1 MISSPLLK
9 GIFLFSNCLWIAL
22 CEWSQKTKGYR
33 NVLIRRCGNPN
44 KIRATKYTVLKM
56 VFIYKCNV
64 LKWTINMYE
73 ILILIVKM
81 SQIQKNTLIENV
93 SVSCTNLFMHS
104 MFEWISLMC
113 VQVMFQAKKIYYFS
127 LFVKQKYFFIYN

>member
-1 MISSPLLK
+1 
-9 GIFLFSNCLWIAL
+9 
-22 CEWSQKTKGYR
+22 
-33 NVLIRRCGNPN
+33 
-44 KIRATKYTVLKM
+44 M
-56 VFIYKCNV
+56 VFIYKCSV

-113 VQVMFQAKKIYYFS
+113 VQVMFQAKKKSVILVCF
-127 LFVKQKYFFIYN
+127 